1 MDSDPK
7 KYDPVQGKAPDCNN
21 GEDRISNLPE
31 SIMSHILS
39 FLPTKYAVA
48 TTILSTKWKSDLL
61 ASIPNLFLNMDDSL
75 LLHPEREA
83 PINSDM
89 VEEHKTSF
97 VSFMYRVLDVILEN
111 VPYIRLLRL
120 NCTNDYEDAHII
132 AWICAALSRK
142 VQALDLKVT
151 MENPSLLLHSLCGC
165 TTLTSLT
172 FNNHLLLDVPE
183 SFCLPNLESLDLHS
197 VEFPNDD
204 SLYWFFMGCPMLED
218 LGMYACDLRQIT
230 VLPICFPSLKG
241 FFIEDCYKGV
251 GYEIEL
257 DAPQLDVFMYND
269 RVAEGYPVLN
279 LNSVSKVHIDIG
291 LSDDQM
297 EEPDFVEYYDNV
309 SELVMAC
316 SNADHMYLSKVC
328 MHTVYKSFLQLPL
341 FGKLTNLQLGGL
353 DVMGWE
359 LLPNLLINAPNLKFF
374 EISEGFY
381 NDEECYA
388 RFEENMRE
396 VVPVCLLLHL
406 KQFEIWEFGGEED
419 EVNGH
424 LTAPLSTHSVRV
436 GFSLVMRKCVTLV
449 PNPQAQVLSDP
460 NMAMDIMKKNIS
472 MIIPHNF
479 AWVNFFFFSGFVAAK
494 IPFPLTQSQRFRVML
509 QTGY

>member
-1 MDSDPK
+1 MEGNPRAIDKHIPINTNFINGGHVGIVILFGKPKFYNGRNFTTLPKEFQVIATEFAPKCVRVERDSDPN
-7 KYDPVQGKAPDCNN
+7 KYDPLDENPVQGKASDCNN
-21 GEDRISNLPE
+21 EEDRISNLPE

-39 FLPTKYAVA
+39 FLPTKYAE
-48 TTILSTKWKSDLL
+48 LQPQFCPPNGKSDLL
-61 ASIPNLFLNMDDSL
+61 ASIPYLYLNMDDSL
-75 LLHPEREA
+75 PLHPKREA
-83 PINSDM
+83 PNNSDM

-111 VPYIRLLRL
+111 VPYTRLLRL
-120 NCTNDYEDAHII
+120 NCASDYEDAHII
-132 AWICAALSRK
+132 AWICAVLSRK

-165 TTLTSLT
+165 KMLTSLN
-172 FNNHLLLDVPE
+172 FNNHLLLDFPE
-183 SFCLPNLESLDLHS
+183 SFCLPNLESLDLYG

-204 SLYWFFMGCPMLED
+204 SLDWFFTGGPRLED

-257 DAPQLDVFMYND
+257 DAPQLDLFMYND

-279 LNSVSKVHIDIG
+279 INSVSKVHIDIG

-297 EEPDFVEYYDNV
+297 EEPDFVEYYNNV
-309 SELVMAC
+309 
-316 SNADHMYLSKVC
+316 
-328 MHTVYKSFLQLPL
+328 
-341 FGKLTNLQLGGL
+341 
-353 DVMGWE
+353 WE
-359 LLPNLLINAPNLKFF
+359 L
-374 EISEGFY
+374 GFY

-388 RFEENMRE
+388 LFEENMHE
-396 VVPVCLLLHL
+396 VVPVCLSLHL

-419 EVNGH
+419 EVKCIT
-424 LTAPLSTHSVRV
+424 LAPNA
-436 GFSLVMRKCVTLV
+436 
-449 PNPQAQVLSDP
+449 PAQVFSDP
-460 NMAMDIMKKNIS
+460 NVATDIMKKNLS

-479 AWVNFFFFSGFVAAK
+479 AWFDFFFSGFVAAK
-494 IPFPLTQSQRFRVML
+494 TPFPLTQRFTFML
-509 QTGY
+509 QTR